1 VKNSKFF
8 IIGFIVIVFIVG
20 FLGFKDSL
28 PQDKNQRV
36 YAMLQEYF
44 PYTLEKR
51 VGGLTI
57 VYKDGREK
65 EKPSNAQIFHITDT
79 LDKEWGKEYLKIE
92 NSSLVVLD
100 KEKKELKKIEL
111 NQEEL
116 IWVKE
121 FFGI

>member
-1 VKNSKFF
+1 MKNSKFF